1 MSYCERFLGSVDFS
15 WGLFFVLEKYCL
27 LRIMKNDYL
36 NMLASLVL
44 PAQILDYFGS
54 VTILGDLTIHANN
67 FATLNK
73 KNFTSAT
80 PLKLALNFLILA
92 LNDSAFALVSLSSKK
107 LRILS

>member
-1 MSYCERFLGSVDFS
+1 MIVKTIF
-15 WGLFFVLEKYCL
+15 CL
-27 LRIMKNDYL
+27 YIHHADG
-36 NMLASLVL
+36 
-44 PAQILDYFGS
+44 YFGA
-54 VTILGDLTIHANN
+54 VTILGDLTFHANN

-107 LRILS
+107 YNGI

>member
-1 MSYCERFLGSVDFS
+1 MICNLGVVGSNPTRGSKLYHGTTFFMSYCERFL
-15 WGLFFVLEKYCL
+15 L
-27 LRIMKNDYL
+27 LGRL
-36 NMLASLVL
+36 C
-44 PAQILDYFGS
+44 GS

-80 PLKLALNFLILA
+80 PLKLALNFFILA

>member
-1 MSYCERFLGSVDFS
+1 MSCTYTNLPKNTLRYVNLGKILKILFGEDLEFT
-15 WGLFFVLEKYCL
+15 LFFVYARHEH
-27 LRIMKNDYL
+27 YL
-36 NMLASLVL
+36 
-44 PAQILDYFGS
+44 GS

>member
-1 MSYCERFLGSVDFS
+1 MFFDAYNLIFL
-15 WGLFFVLEKYCL
+15 LKT
-27 LRIMKNDYL
+27 DYL
-36 NMLASLVL
+36 KYS
-44 PAQILDYFGS
+44 FKGS

-80 PLKLALNFLILA
+80 PLKLALNFFILA

>member
-1 MSYCERFLGSVDFS
+1 M
-15 WGLFFVLEKYCL
+15 
-27 LRIMKNDYL
+27 
-36 NMLASLVL
+36 
-44 PAQILDYFGS
+44 GS

-92 LNDSAFALVSLSSKK
+92 LNDSAFAFVSLSSKK